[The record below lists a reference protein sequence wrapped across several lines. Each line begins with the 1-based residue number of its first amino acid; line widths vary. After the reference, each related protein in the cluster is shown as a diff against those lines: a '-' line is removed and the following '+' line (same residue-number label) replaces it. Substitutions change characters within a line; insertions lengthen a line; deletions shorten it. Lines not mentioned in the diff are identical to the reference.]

1 MKSLFTKEQIDELR
15 LNPYTYHVSNTTIK
29 FTEEFKDA
37 FWRLYLQDMPLRDIV
52 RTLGYD
58 YDVLGEKRVGGFIY
72 NLRKNRLT
80 PEQRVASSSPQRIT
94 RPPANTD
101 YTHMYASEAIKNMSA

>member
-1 MKSLFTKEQIDELR
+1 MITTSLAKTC
-15 LNPYTYHVSNTTIK
+15 
-29 FTEEFKDA
+29 
-37 FWRLYLQDMPLRDIV
+37 WR
-52 RTLGYD
+52 
-58 YDVLGEKRVGGFIY
+58 FIY

-101 YTHMYASEAIKNMSA
+101 YTHMYASEAIKNMSAELTYLRQEVEFLKKSFAAGDKKWIQRIDYGYKLI

>member
-15 LNPYTYHVSNTTIK
+15 LNPYTYHV
-29 FTEEFKDA
+29 
-37 FWRLYLQDMPLRDIV
+37 IV

-101 YTHMYASEAIKNMSA
+101 YTHMYASEAIKNMSAELTYLRQEVEFLKKLSQLEIKKDSED